1 MLHPILSNPAVTSTC
16 DSQSYDIYLPGREE
30 SCSKENVS
38 QEDKEAGGDGD
49 GDQGEVLNQL
59 ELDGVVHVAH

>member
-1 MLHPILSNPAVTSTC
+1 M
-16 DSQSYDIYLPGREE
+16 YDIYLPGREE